1 MSHSDIVFN
10 GSIDLHASY
19 ACGDDEPCGTDDW
32 PNQELLAGC
41 DPDNTM
47 VFSFGHRYGET
58 RVRVVLTREEL
69 KRWIKFLKG
78 AKKSLDFNREI
89 AMVKSPAGDKN
100 DEE

>member
-19 ACGDDEPCGTDDW
+19 ACGDDEPCCTEDV
-32 PNQELLAGC
+32 PNQALLEGC

-89 AMVKSPAGDKN
+89 AEVSN